1 MSTSVIMKRS
11 LLFLNELLNAC
22 NPFVKDMIIC
32 HNDIGS
38 GLSIHLQQQLNN
50 VHLVNSVIIIRVSIN
65 ALFSVWR
72 VRGLW

>member
-11 LLFLNELLNAC
+11 LLFLNELLNTC
-22 NPFVKDMIIC
+22 NPFVKDMLIC
-32 HNDIGS
+32 PNDIGS

-50 VHLVNSVIIIRVSIN
+50 VHLVNSIIIRVSIN

>member
-50 VHLVNSVIIIRVSIN
+50 VHLVNSTIIIRVSIN